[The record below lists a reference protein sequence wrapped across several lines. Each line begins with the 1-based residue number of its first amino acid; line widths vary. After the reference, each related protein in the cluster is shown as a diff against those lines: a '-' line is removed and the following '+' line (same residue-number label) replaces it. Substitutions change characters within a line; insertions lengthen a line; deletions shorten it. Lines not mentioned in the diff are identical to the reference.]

1 MSQRKPGK
9 ANGYNM
15 NLYRRPD
22 DGWFFGVC
30 AGLANHFEV
39 PEWMARLVAV
49 TLFLFTG
56 ELAILLYVAA
66 IFLLAKHPRQS
77 RVNRGRARRRRKANG
92 AGKASRDQFDDNDED
107 FVDEGYES
115 SGHHEHLFS
124 YGPAPSSRLKE
135 MKARLSALDQRLRSM
150 ETYVTSKKYRFNQEI
165 NDL

>member
-1 MSQRKPGK
+1 MSQRKPNK

-22 DGWFFGVC
+22 EGWLFGVC
-30 AGLANHFEV
+30 AGAANHFEV

-77 RVNRGRARRRRKANG
+77 RGSRG
-92 AGKASRDQFDDNDED
+92 AGKKRA
-107 FVDEGYES
+107 
-115 SGHHEHLFS
+115 
-124 YGPAPSSRLKE
+124 
-135 MKARLSALDQRLRSM
+135 
-150 ETYVTSKKYRFNQEI
+150 
-165 NDL
+165 